1 MDGELTGMLLFA
13 AFLWFLVYQM
23 TKDER
28 SDLKYEDQNK
38 QRWFEEGYKQG
49 YQKGRSAD
57 DVIEVKTIDSKK
69 RRN

>member
-28 SDLKYEDQNK
+28 ADLKEENRSK
-38 QRWFEEGYKQG
+38 EKWFEEGYKQG
-49 YQKGRSAD
+49 YQKGRSTD
-57 DVIEVKTIDSKK
+57 DVIEVKTIKDKK
-69 RRN
+69 RR

>member
-28 SDLKYEDQNK
+28 SSQKGEDHTRK
-38 QRWFEEGYKQG
+38 KWFEEGYKQG
-49 YQKGRSAD
+49 
-57 DVIEVKTIDSKK
+57 
-69 RRN
+69 